1 MRTELLK
8 KMYKTISC
16 KYATIALAC
25 HLHSYNKK
33 TKEHNQKFF
42 YGAFFK
48 LYKITTLSCSL
59 QTKWRWSVSVY
70 TPTGATDR
78 GLSR

>member
-48 LYKITTLSCSL
+48 LYKIDDSKLFITDQVSL
-59 QTKWRWSVSVY
+59 VSVRIH
-70 TPTGATDR
+70 AHWRD
-78 GLSR
+78 